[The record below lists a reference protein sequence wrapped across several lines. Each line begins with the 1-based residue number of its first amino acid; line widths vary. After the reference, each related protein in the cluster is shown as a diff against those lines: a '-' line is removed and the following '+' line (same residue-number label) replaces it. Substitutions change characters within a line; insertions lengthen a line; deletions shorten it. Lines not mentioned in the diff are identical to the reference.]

1 MTGLFMMEC
10 RKAARGVAYW
20 LFVLALLFV
29 SIRQFDAAVDSELR
43 RKDDPLSVFLQRRM
57 ACMLGILKDCLTGR
71 CRKI

>member
-10 RKAARGVAYW
+10 RKVARGVAYW

-43 RKDDPLSVFLQRRM
+43 RKDDSLSVFFYSAGWRV
-57 ACMLGILKDCLTGR
+57 CWGF
-71 CRKI
+71 